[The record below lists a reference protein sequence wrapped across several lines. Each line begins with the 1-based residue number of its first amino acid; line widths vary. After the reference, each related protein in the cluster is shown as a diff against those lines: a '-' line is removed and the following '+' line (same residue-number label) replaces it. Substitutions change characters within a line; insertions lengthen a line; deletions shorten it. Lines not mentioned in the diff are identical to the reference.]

1 MQVFKRFPLLHF
13 LQYLAAPLAK
23 LKALSA
29 MEAAVRDGVL
39 QRIERR
45 GATEH
50 VDFFDYILPTNS
62 PVPSDRRELIHIGAL
77 AQQMMFANYGPM
89 ADWYYGTLLFLLE
102 EPKCLQALSKMIR
115 DQFESYHDIIPNAL
129 ASLPFLH
136 ACLEESLRLLS
147 SNNTGLPRLSPGAT
161 IDGHYIPKGVC
172 LLSCASVLLRQ
183 CCNQYPGLTIV
194 WQTHVQTSIFALTR
208 SQRFFHD
215 PLHYRPQRWLPSEH
229 PLYDMAFANDDLKG
243 FYPFS
248 LGPRA
253 CIGRELAWMQ
263 SKLFIA
269 KVLWTFDVVK
279 VPGQQFDLENTLL
292 HYGFLAK
299 PELRVRFVPVVR

>member
-13 LQYLAAPLAK
+13 LQYLAAPMAK

-29 MEAAVRDGVL
+29 METAVRDGVL
-39 QRIERR
+39 RRIGRR
-45 GATEH
+45 GSTEH
-50 VDFFDYILPTNS
+50 VDLFDYVLPVDS
-62 PVPSDRRELIHIGAL
+62 PVPSDRRELIHIGAI

-102 EPKCLQALSKMIR
+102 EPGCLQGLSQMIR
-115 DQFESYHDIIPNAL
+115 DQFENYQDITPTAL
-129 ASLPFLH
+129 TSLPFLH

-147 SNNTGLPRLSPGAT
+147 SNNTGLPRLSPGAS
-161 IDGHYIPKGVC
+161 IDGYYVPKGV
-172 LLSCASVLLRQ
+172 SFYSSFLLRQ
-183 CCNQYPGLTIV
+183 NHKGCSGLTMNS
-194 WQTHVQTSIFALTR
+194 QTHVQTSIFALTR
-208 SQRFFHD
+208 SPRFFHD
-215 PLHYRPQRWLPSEH
+215 PSHYRPQRWLSSDH
-229 PLYDMAFANDDLKG
+229 PLYDTAFANDDLRS
-243 FYPFS
+243 FHPFS

-263 SKLFIA
+263 GKLFIA

-279 VPGQQFDLENTLL
+279 VSGQHFDLERTLL

-299 PELRVRFVPVVR
+299 PELRIRFVPVAR